1 MWDRFITYLLSGL
14 ARLFVGPI
22 SDHFRCLTPDH
33 EVMAACKHTRH
44 ELESRNVCVSVC
56 VGVRR
61 RQAICVFIPTT
72 PESVC
77 ECVFVYMR
85 VNYCTCVHK
94 CCVSVLLLFLI
105 VCVF

>member
-14 ARLFVGPI
+14 ARLFVGPV

-56 VGVRR
+56 VGVRM
-61 RQAICVFIPTT
+61 RQGICVFIPT
-72 PESVC
+72 PECVCVCVSLHECRYCVCTVRERVSVC
-77 ECVFVYMR
+77 
-85 VNYCTCVHK
+85 
-94 CCVSVLLLFLI
+94 
-105 VCVF
+105 